1 LLQSSGRI
9 LRFGN
14 NFIYKLTIL
23 FELTKY
29 WLICV
34 LFKVYTRLKGNSSKS
49 LEMDDDLDD
58 QHRAAEHHDNFQSS
72 GEDEMSDW
80 FFGADAATLSKI
92 VQWGW

>member
-1 LLQSSGRI
+1 
-9 LRFGN
+9 
-14 NFIYKLTIL
+14 
-23 FELTKY
+23 
-29 WLICV
+29 
-34 LFKVYTRLKGNSSKS
+34 
-49 LEMDDDLDD
+49 MDDDLDD